1 MQKLGFIGTGSM
13 ARALVQAAAAGGHG
27 ESCVL
32 ANRTPEKAQR
42 LAEKVSG
49 HWVKTNA
56 EAAKAAEFL
65 FLGVKPYQMAHVLQ
79 EISPVLDER
88 RAAQHG
94 SRRYH

>member
-32 ANRTPEKAQR
+32 ANRTPERAQR

-56 EAAKAAEFL
+56 EAAKTAN
-65 FLGVKPYQMAHVLQ
+65 
-79 EISPVLDER
+79 SPVLIQP
-88 RAAQHG
+88 ANVISAI
-94 SRRYH
+94 SNPL